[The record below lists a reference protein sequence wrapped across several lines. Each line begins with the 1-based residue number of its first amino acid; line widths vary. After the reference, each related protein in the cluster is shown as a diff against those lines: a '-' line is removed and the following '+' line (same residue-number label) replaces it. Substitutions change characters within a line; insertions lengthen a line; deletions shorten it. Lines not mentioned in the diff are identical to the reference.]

1 MFNYLHII
9 RGEYLACPEEM
20 KSISWPA
27 EDFYNQITTKCF
39 VINPNQRI
47 KFMELTRIIE
57 SVLDENERLNYMAL
71 ANQYNNEDKTM
82 FSNEIHVS
90 GGTKENQGGKPSNA
104 CCEFKEQIGLPTTNG
119 YLKLPNII
127 SQSFN

>member
-1 MFNYLHII
+1 
-9 RGEYLACPEEM
+9 M
-20 KSISWPA
+20 KSISWAA
-27 EDFYNQITTKCF
+27 EDFYNQITAKCF

-47 KFMELTRIIE
+47 KFMELTGIIE
-57 SVLDENERLNYMAL
+57 SVLDENEILNYMAL
-71 ANQYNNEDKTM
+71 SNQYKNEDKNM

-90 GGTKENQGGKPSNA
+90 GGTTETPDGKTSSE
-104 CCEFKEQIGLPTTNG
+104 CCEFAEQIGLPTTNG